1 MSPRRRPPPADFAAL
16 QGRIQDRLDA
26 LPAGQ
31 QRIARLLLADPE
43 GCALRSISETAR
55 LAGVHESS
63 LVRFAAGFG
72 LAGYPAL
79 KALCGAHLRRKAQL
93 VDRLE
98 QAAAG
103 APSDLL
109 ARVAAQDQANLTRTL
124 SAIDPADWKRA
135 VGWLAAAPRVHV
147 VGLRK
152 CFSVAYLLAYLLRLV
167 RRDVQQLGAAPA
179 GMVEELRD
187 LADGEVLVA
196 ISIHRY
202 SRDTLTA
209 VRLAARRRL
218 KVIALTDHPSSPL
231 AAHAD
236 VCFYVDSAGVTLLR
250 SLVGFVSLVQALAT
264 DTALRLG
271 PRTRATLAGEEALL
285 AELAIYSPPP

>member
-1 MSPRRRPPPADFAAL
+1 MRARRPAPPADFAAL
-16 QGRIQDRLDA
+16 QGRIQERLDA
-26 LPAGQ
+26 LAAGQ
-31 QRIARLLLADPE
+31 QRIARLVLTDPE

-63 LVRFAAGFG
+63 LVRFATGLG

-79 KALCGAHLRRKAQL
+79 KALCGEHLRRKAQL
-93 VDRLE
+93 VERLE
-98 QAAAG
+98 LAAAG
-103 APSDLL
+103 DDAEPF
-109 ARVAAQDQANLTRTL
+109 ARIAAQDQANLARTL
-124 SAIDPADWKRA
+124 AAIDPADWKRA

-167 RRDVQQLGAAPA
+167 RRDVHQLGAAPG

-187 LADGEVLVA
+187 LAAGEVLVA

-209 VRLAARRRL
+209 ARLAARRRL

-236 VCFYVDSAGVTLLR
+236 VCFYVESAGVTLLR

-264 DTALRLG
+264 DTAVRLG
-271 PRTRATLAGEEALL
+271 RRTRAALESEEALL
-285 AELAIYSPPP
+285 AELAVYHPEG